1 MDGFWR
7 NSVWAA
13 RIAMPT
19 CPRCPFFDCACAV
32 RVIAGKAR
40 INAHFCNF
48 LPPLTFYKVEP
59 WNTTYPAL
67 NFGPLVK
74 FSYIFA
80 KDTYALNWQ
89 KTDGAFAHEVLKNAL
104 FCKFLPSLCILES
117 WNINCIIYSI
127 RSWSSGEIFTHIGPS
142 MCPKMMKNRSRRAFK
157 DDCVLETSVAALNT
171 FSKMTVSLKQAQRH
185 STLLQRW
192 QGSLKQAQWYSAVL
206 WRWLGPWNKC
216 SSTGRFFK
224 DDWILGT
231 SEEALNTFSKMT
243 GSLELAKQHSA
254 LLWR

>member
-1 MDGFWR
+1 
-7 NSVWAA
+7 
-13 RIAMPT
+13 MPT

-32 RVIAGKAR
+32 RVITGKAR

-142 MCPKMMKNRSRRAFK
+142 MCPKMMKKQIAAHVQRWLCPWNKCSSTQHFFK
-157 DDCVLETSVAALNT
+157 DDSVLETSAAALDS
-171 FSKMTVSLKQAQRH
+171 FSKMMVSLKQAQRH
-185 STLLQRW
+185 STQFQRW
-192 QGSLKQAQWYSAVL
+192 LCPFNKASAT
-206 WRWLGPWNKC
+206 WL
-216 SSTGRFFK
+216 FFK
-224 DDWILGT
+224 DDGVLET
-231 SEEALNTFSKMT
+231 SAAALLAFSKMT
-243 GSLELAKQHSA
+243 VA
-254 LLWR
+254 L